1 MSAANCPSCGGQV
14 EFAVGSSAAVVC
26 NYCRTIVAR
35 TDRGV
40 EDYGKVAAI
49 IDTQSPLRS
58 GLTGKHRGT
67 GFRLT
72 GRTQLRHQA
81 GGVWDEWYAAFD
93 DGRWGWLA
101 EAQGRYFLTFRT
113 EDASDVPPY
122 ERLELGAS
130 FDNFQVTELGVAEL
144 ASAEGELPWRPHAG
158 DKYEYADLSGPEGRF
173 ATIDYSEEKPLVFK
187 GTETTL
193 EQLGIKGEAVKARR
207 IAVEKLSC
215 SNCGAPLELKAPD
228 QAERIYCPSCGA
240 GHDITEGK
248 LQFFTT
254 LKAKKVKPV
263 LPVGSK
269 GTVGDTEYVVA
280 GFLQRSV
287 TFDKKYFW
295 MEYLLFNREK
305 GFRWLV
311 HSDEHWSF
319 VQPIPAGDVVQPHGA
334 AGSVE
339 WQNKD
344 FKLFQDAEATV
355 EHVIGEFYWRVAI
368 GEKVASVD
376 YIHPP
381 EGLSKETTAEGAREI
396 SWSHQRYMT
405 PEEVEKAFEV
415 TTSRPWGVGPLQP
428 YPGSKVVGMWVMFLI
443 VLIAMAIVVG
453 ASRTMRVVFND
464 AVQQGPVDSA
474 ARPNA
479 TAFTQPFNLSGNQ
492 NVEVRANANMEN
504 SWVYVSGD
512 LLNEETGAL
521 ESFELPI
528 EYYSGIDGGESWS
541 EGSRSRK
548 VHISAPPKGRY
559 VMRLDVQWEKPG
571 TAQVH
576 VEVREGVFRI
586 SHLVLA
592 IVAVSIPAIL
602 SMVKAWSFDMNRWK
616 DSDYSPY
623 GG

>member
-1 MSAANCPSCGGQV
+1 VSVANCPSCGGQV

-49 IDTQSPLRS
+49 IDTGSPLRS
-58 GLTGKHRGT
+58 GLTGKYRGT
-67 GFRLT
+67 GYRLT

-81 GGVWDEWYAAFD
+81 GGLWDEWYAAFD
-93 DGRWGWLA
+93 DARWGWLA

-122 ERLELGAS
+122 ERLELGS
-130 FDNFQVTELGVAEL
+130 SVDDFQVTELGVAEL

-173 ATIDYSEEKPLVFK
+173 ATIDFSEEKPFVFK

-193 EQLGIKGEAVKARR
+193 EQLGIKGEAGKARR

-215 SNCGAPLELKAPD
+215 SNCGAPLELNAPD

-240 GHDITEGK
+240 GHDVTEGK
-248 LQFFTT
+248 LKFFTT

-269 GTVGDTEYVVA
+269 GTIGDTEYVVA

-287 TFDKKYFW
+287 TFDQKYFW
-295 MEYLLFNREK
+295 MEYLLFNRQK

-319 VQPIPAGDVVQPHGA
+319 VQPIPPGDV

-339 WQNKD
+339 WQGKK
-344 FKLFQDAEATV
+344 FKMFQKADATV
-355 EHVIGEFYWRVAI
+355 EYVIGEFFWKVAI
-368 GEKVASVD
+368 GEKVATED
-376 YIHPP
+376 YIRPP
-381 EGLSKETTAEGAREI
+381 EGLSKEVTTGGAREI

-405 PEEVEKAFEV
+405 PEDVEKAFNV
-415 TTSRPWGVGPLQP
+415 KTSTRPWGVGPLQP
-428 YPGSKVVGMWVMFLI
+428 YPGSNVIGMWMMFLG
-443 VLIAMAIVVG
+443 LILATAMLIGVTRAK
-453 ASRTMRVVFND
+453 RVVFKD
-464 AVQQGPVDSA
+464 VVRQGPVDSSG
-474 ARPNA
+474 RP
-479 TAFTQPFNLSGNQ
+479 TGTSFTEPFLLSGNQ
-492 NVEVRANANMEN
+492 NVEVRAGANMQN
-504 SWVYVSGD
+504 SWVYVTGD

-528 EYYSGIDGGESWS
+528 EYYSGVDGGESWS

-548 VHISAPPKGRY
+548 VLISAPPKGRY
-559 VMRLDVQWEKPG
+559 VMRLDTQWEKPD
-571 TAQVH
+571 TAPVSI
-576 VEVREGVFRI
+576 EVREGVFRI
-586 SHLVLA
+586 SHFIMA

-602 SMVKAWSFDMNRWK
+602 SVFKKWSFETNRWK
-616 DSDYSPY
+616 DSDYSPH